1 MLSAKRYETVTHPR
15 KWFCQSTQAASTP
28 YHAVDRQQA
37 QQHQTLHVVQAPTPA
52 HASSPQLRTA
62 APGKPASVD
71 MHEQAR
77 IVQLQQQEQQ
87 A

>member
-1 MLSAKRYETVTHPR
+1 MKPSPM
-15 KWFCQSTQAASTP
+15 
-28 YHAVDRQQA
+28 
-37 QQHQTLHVVQAPTPA
+37 HVVQAPTPA

-87 A
+87 EQQEQQA